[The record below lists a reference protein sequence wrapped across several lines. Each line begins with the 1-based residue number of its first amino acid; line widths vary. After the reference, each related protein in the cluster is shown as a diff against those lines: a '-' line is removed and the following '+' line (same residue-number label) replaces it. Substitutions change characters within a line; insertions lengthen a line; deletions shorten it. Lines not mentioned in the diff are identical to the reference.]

1 METIIKI
8 HPSELN
14 TSLLN
19 KIREFIGNE
28 ENVDVTISLKEFDP
42 IFKNEL
48 NLSLQQAE
56 SGDVIS
62 LTMEEFINYMPPRK
76 Q

>member
-14 TSLLN
+14 TSLLK

-62 LTMEEFINYMPPRK
+62 LTMEEFIAYVPHKN
-76 Q
+76 